1 MTDTIKYPTNLT
13 PEELNIDITE
23 GPDFDSIHDPTEIGS
38 KLFKVPQPI
47 LDEIDRYLDERILN
61 QADIKEMG
69 GSNFFQS
76 ISGIYK
82 FFIKH
87 YFSLRYVLEYNTET
101 IIGDSVRNMPAK
113 AKDIIS
119 NNG

>member
-1 MTDTIKYPTNLT
+1 MTDTVKYPTHLT

-61 QADIKEMG
+61 QADIEEMG

-76 ISGIYK
+76 ISVIYK

-87 YFSLRYVLEYNTET
+87 YFSLQYVLEYNAET
-101 IIGDSVRNMPAK
+101 VIGDSVRNMPAK
-113 AKDIIS
+113 AKNIIS